1 METHPYENLPLSA
14 FWRTGVTEADP
25 NDMQGVYKKKFDIL
39 PSDKIATA
47 GSCFAQH
54 LTYHLKKNGYKVLD
68 LEPPPP
74 SLPAKLYQNY
84 GFSTY
89 SARYGNI
96 YTVRQL
102 LQLANECAGI
112 WQPKNY
118 VWVKGDRFYDA
129 LRPSIEPN
137 GFDTLGAVKMFR
149 KNHIANVKD
158 LFCELDVFVF
168 TLGLTE
174 MWVDEGSG
182 TVYPTAPGTL
192 CGIHDPAKF
201 RLECATFKS
210 ILIDFR
216 KFHKTVMRLRS
227 GRPFKI
233 VLTVSPVPLTATA
246 STSHILVANLNSKS
260 ILRSVAGQ
268 LSVKYSR
275 IDYFPSYEI
284 VTNPRLHSTSFMANL
299 RTVRGQAVENAMRH
313 FFREHPPLIDT
324 KQRDG
329 ETTLSSDLSGVQCQD
344 EFLDLFAE

>member
-1 METHPYENLPLSA
+1 MPTTLHQ
-14 FWRTGVTEADP
+14 D
-25 NDMQGVYKKKFDIL
+25 
-39 PSDKIATA
+39 
-47 GSCFAQH
+47 
-54 LTYHLKKNGYKVLD
+54 
-68 LEPPPP
+68 
-74 SLPAKLYQNY
+74 Y

-118 VWVKGDRFYDA
+118 VWAKDDRFYDA

-137 GFDTLGAVKMFR
+137 GFDTSDAVKIQR
-149 KNHIANVKD
+149 KNHIVNVKD
-158 LFCELDVFVF
+158 LFCELDVFIF

-174 MWVDEGSG
+174 MWVDEESG

-210 ILIDFR
+210 ILTDFR
-216 KFHKTVMRLRS
+216 KFQKTVMLLRS

-246 STSHILVANLNSKS
+246 SASHILVANLNSKS

-313 FFREHPPLIDT
+313 FFREHPPLIDM
-324 KQRDG
+324 KQRRDG

-344 EFLDLFAE
+344 EFLDIFAE